1 MVLNNH
7 QPIVQE
13 AQRLCHDI
21 VIVDRGRFIAQ
32 VLPEMVLLG
41 GMGLVLLLIA
51 ARKFRWD

>member
-1 MVLNNH
+1 
-7 QPIVQE
+7 VQE